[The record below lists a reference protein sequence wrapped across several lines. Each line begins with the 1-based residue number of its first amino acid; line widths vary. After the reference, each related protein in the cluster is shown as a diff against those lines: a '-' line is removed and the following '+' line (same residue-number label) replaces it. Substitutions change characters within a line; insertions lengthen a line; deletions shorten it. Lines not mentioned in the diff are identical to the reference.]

1 MKNKIEVFKVNLFVV
16 FIKMIKEMKKKA
28 PFYILAIL
36 GTTIGLSSFG
46 VIMSLFLKE
55 VVDIAVTG
63 DLSMIWLVL
72 MKNIVL
78 AICAL
83 LLWRYSTIY
92 YNVEAKRA
100 IANIEKQAYVKA
112 MKLPISYYEEHHSA
126 EFISHLIFD
135 VKRAGDLYGSK
146 LRRTIDPLVAVF
158 IYTIPMLLIN
168 WQITLLLIITNL
180 ILLLINFIFVPIVK
194 KNGYKLSLSN
204 SKYTKNLSN
213 EINGIE
219 IIKMFLGTKNIKID
233 YEKSNFELKK
243 VNEKNN
249 LILAF
254 LDSINSGFNLICSLL
269 FLLIGAYFVSNNMIE
284 VSGVT
289 AIYAM
294 YTGFS
299 QKFMMIGKSIP
310 ELVSSLVSGR
320 IIYDFLQEKEA
331 IEKENKSYLVD
342 RKKGTSYIQMEH
354 IYFNYG
360 EKEVLK
366 DFNMKIDEGNSVAIV
381 SPSGSGKTTIVKLL
395 LGFYRASSGKIIV
408 GGQELNDDNV
418 LNIRKKIAYV
428 PQEPY
433 LYNVSIKENIMYGNL
448 NATEDEIV
456 LAAKLANIHDFIIG
470 LKDGYNTMVV
480 GNGKNMSGG
489 EKQRIAIARAVL
501 KNAPILLL
509 DEATSALDNESEE
522 LVQKAINNVMK
533 GKTTIMIAHKPQTI
547 ASADFIIN
555 I

>member
-1 MKNKIEVFKVNLFVV
+1 
-16 FIKMIKEMKKKA
+16 
-28 PFYILAIL
+28 
-36 GTTIGLSSFG
+36 
-46 VIMSLFLKE
+46 
-55 VVDIAVTG
+55 
-63 DLSMIWLVL
+63 
-72 MKNIVL
+72 
-78 AICAL
+78 
-83 LLWRYSTIY
+83 
-92 YNVEAKRA
+92 
-100 IANIEKQAYVKA
+100 
-112 MKLPISYYEEHHSA
+112 
-126 EFISHLIFD
+126 
-135 VKRAGDLYGSK
+135 
-146 LRRTIDPLVAVF
+146 
-158 IYTIPMLLIN
+158 
-168 WQITLLLIITNL
+168 
-180 ILLLINFIFVPIVK
+180 
-194 KNGYKLSLSN
+194 
-204 SKYTKNLSN
+204 
-213 EINGIE
+213 
-219 IIKMFLGTKNIKID
+219 
-233 YEKSNFELKK
+233 
-243 VNEKNN
+243 
-249 LILAF
+249 
-254 LDSINSGFNLICSLL
+254 
-269 FLLIGAYFVSNNMIE
+269 
-284 VSGVT
+284 
-289 AIYAM
+289 
-294 YTGFS
+294 
-299 QKFMMIGKSIP
+299 
-310 ELVSSLVSGR
+310 
-320 IIYDFLQEKEA
+320 
-331 IEKENKSYLVD
+331 
-342 RKKGTSYIQMEH
+342 MEH